1 MRHDLLP
8 ALCRLAHSN
17 PIRVRCADRNAVV
30 VVGLVARVVPEGDRA
45 VLEADPE
52 ALAADRVA
60 TVAAPV
66 AAEAAVLPVR
76 PVDLVPEVNQVHL
89 VVVGVPAVRA
99 VVDVLV
105 ASRRSRGSRSGPSAR
120 NSTIWKRRQSAV
132 SGFPPERVA
141 RCDYLEVRH

>member
-1 MRHDLLP
+1 MRLDLLP

-17 PIRVRCADRNAVV
+17 PIRVKCADRNAVV
-30 VVGLVARVVPEGDRA
+30 VVGLVARVVPEVDR
-45 VLEADPE
+45 VVPEADPE

-60 TVAAPV
+60 TVVAPV
-66 AAEAAVLPVR
+66 AAAAVLPVR

-89 VVVGVPAVRA
+89 VVAGVPAVRA
-99 VVDVLV
+99 VVGVLV
-105 ASRRSRGSRSGPSAR
+105 ASRRNRGSRSGPSAR